1 MRHTWCTHIYIFTYI
16 HTYIYVFIHIKIPT
30 HSRTHTHT
38 HQHKKARTQRRGI
51 PIIIMPR
58 GRLRGSD
65 PPYNH
70 CFTSTL
76 LIISV
81 SSDSDFCTLFLRG
94 TCRFST
100 VNVLMFHASCDY
112 SEMRV
117 RAITPSDDVQIWS
130 SVQIVTKDFLLFFP
144 YWHVLM
150 FSWLQWH
157 GVILGGSTPP
167 HNLCESDDWC
177 EWWIKIYYF
186 FFSTG
191 DALIFSWL

>member
-51 PIIIMPR
+51 PIIIMTR

-100 VNVLMFHASCDY
+100 VNVLMFHACVITVRCEFVQSPLLMMCKSDHRCRLWLKTSFFFFPTGMCWCFHDY
-112 SEMRV
+112 SDMGWYLV
-117 RAITPSDDVQIWS
+117 GAP
-130 SVQIVTKDFLLFFP
+130 LLIICAS
-144 YWHVLM
+144 LM
-150 FSWLQWH
+150 IGAS
-157 GVILGGSTPP
+157 G
-167 HNLCESDDWC
+167 E
-177 EWWIKIYYF
+177 
-186 FFSTG
+186 
-191 DALIFSWL
+191 